1 MWIRKRCPPSSPPPD
16 RQSSTALP
24 SPDPFHHSGSGD
36 ENPWQQNRRFSFT
49 ASSHQEPANGV
60 REGGAVEPKR
70 LNATDRRVW
79 YDPSAETSTGS
90 SSCSSSSPREG
101 HWFEEDKIFPLKK
114 RRVSIESNGTRAMEL
129 KRKNI
134 HVKQRTSKCISEK
147 SIDGDYVV
155 AKNGA
160 KEVMEGVRCSRRN
173 GRGWR
178 CCQPTAVGFS
188 VCEHHPD
195 LGRLRPKG
203 KRLSAG
209 NRSLKPKEDYIVRV

>member
-1 MWIRKRCPPSSPPPD
+1 MR
-16 RQSSTALP
+16 T
-24 SPDPFHHSGSGD
+24 HGSKI
-36 ENPWQQNRRFSFT
+36 
-49 ASSHQEPANGV
+49 
-60 REGGAVEPKR
+60 GGS
-70 LNATDRRVW
+70 LLLLLATRVW

-90 SSCSSSSPREG
+90 SSCSSSSPHEG
-101 HWFEEDKIFPLKK
+101 HWFEEDKIFSLKK
-114 RRVSIESNGTRAMEL
+114 RRVSIESNGARAMEL

-147 SIDGDYVV
+147 SIDGDYIV

-178 CCQPTAVGFS
+178 CCQPTVVGFS
-188 VCEHHPD
+188 GCEHHPD
-195 LGRLRPKG
+195 LERLRPKG

-209 NRSLKPKEDYIVRV
+209 NAVSQQPSCSATAFSPETVASPEKLLRLLERLSSWSPEDSPATMSMARLLFMGGELGGHSLGALQQQAQ